1 MNNVAILAPD
11 LKMGKNDKPLEK
23 SSFRRS
29 SIPRNMPINKK
40 AKTGSKGNF
49 PIAVSTKPLSKSVVF
64 QITESPKMKRL
75 YFVSGFNLLI
85 H

>member
-1 MNNVAILAPD
+1 MLAPD
-11 LKMGKNDKPLEK
+11 LKMGRKDTPLEK
-23 SSFRRS
+23 SNFRRS

-40 AKTGSKGNF
+40 ANTGSKGKF
-49 PIAVSTKPLSKSVVF
+49 PIAVSTRPVNSNNVF

>member
-1 MNNVAILAPD
+1 MLAPD
-11 LKMGKNDKPLEK
+11 LKMGKKGTPLEK

-29 SIPRNMPINKK
+29 SIPRNIPINKK
-40 AKTGSKGNF
+40 AKTGSNGKF
-49 PIAVSTKPLSKSVVF
+49 PIAVSTKPLNKSDVF

-75 YFVSGFNLLI
+75 YFVSGFNLFI